1 GSPSPPHSSGG
12 LRWKLWRSGDSQ
24 YVRGSSWGKHSQQL
38 RAFLLLLLGAWWSR
52 GLLLLGGHVGH
63 KVHHPIAVA
72 KFIVIPGNELDKVV
86 VEGNASPSIEGGR
99 VGVTVK
105 IAGDNLVLSVAQDA
119 LEGALRC
126 LLGSTSRSRDDVLG
140 SPSAIAPQLPRGAI
154 HSLLGGS
161 DGMHYGHESLHDAK
175 VVMDD
180 LGRGAKQLVVQEALL
195 TIFRELP
202 YFSWFTPITNI
213 GASAERAEMM
223 TLLAPPFK

>member
-1 GSPSPPHSSGG
+1 GSPSPSPSSGG

-38 RAFLLLLLGAWWSR
+38 RPFLLLLLGDWWSR

-63 KVHHPIAVA
+63 EVHHPIAVA

-86 VEGNASPSIEGGR
+86 VEGNASPSIKGGR

-126 LLGSTSRSRDDVLG
+126 LLHHLLDLIVFGSFLQAAAPVEAGMMFWAAPRPSCHSFPEGPSTVFWVAVMACTVVM
-140 SPSAIAPQLPRGAI
+140 SPSTMPKWSWMTLA
-154 HSLLGGS
+154 
-161 DGMHYGHESLHDAK
+161 
-175 VVMDD
+175 
-180 LGRGAKQLVVQEALL
+180 RGAKQLVVQEALL
-195 TIFRELP
+195 TIFREL
-202 YFSWFTPITNI
+202 S
-213 GASAERAEMM
+213 
-223 TLLAPPFK
+223 